1 MRRLILPTTL
11 GLAHGVGDGAAGL
24 LLGALPRMMPLEQ
37 VSVLVLLYNLLAF
50 GAQPIAGW
58 ATDKLRRPRAV
69 AVMGLALLGLA
80 LVVMRLQPVLA
91 VILAGIGSA
100 TFHVGGGA
108 LALCATQGRAA
119 GPGLFA
125 APGVLGLAIGGVLAI
140 THHLLVWPFLILLAL
155 LAALI
160 LALPAPALPYTT
172 QESEPLFE
180 SHDLI
185 MLVLLA
191 AIALRSLVWT
201 TLQYLL
207 QMRWEMVL
215 MMAVAA
221 MVGKALGGFLADYVG
236 WRRWT
241 LGALLGAALLLN
253 FGARQPWALLLGVA
267 LLQSAT
273 PAALAATVRLMP
285 RQPATAAGLALGLAI
300 ALGGLPMLGG
310 WSPTIGSPLVLAVM
324 VASAAGL
331 LILALTL
338 QRREKANASFK
349 VG

>member
-1 MRRLILPTTL
+1 MRQLILPTTL

-24 LLGALPRMMPLEQ
+24 LLGALPRAMPLEQ

-50 GAQPIAGW
+50 GAQPIVGW
-58 ATDKLRRPRAV
+58 GTDRLRRPRAV

-80 LVVMRLQPVLA
+80 LFVMRFQPVLA

-140 THHLLVWPFLILLAL
+140 TNHILVWPFLILLAL
-155 LAALI
+155 LAVLV
-160 LALPAPALPYTT
+160 LALELPTLPYTT

-207 QMRWEMVL
+207 QMRLEMVL

-253 FGARQPWALLLGVA
+253 VGARQPWALMLGVA

-310 WSPTIGSPLVLAVM
+310 WTPSIGSPLVLAVI

-331 LILALTL
+331 LVLALTL
-338 QRREKANASFK
+338 QRREKVHA
-349 VG
+349 